1 MVLAH
6 HRGEANGGGGA
17 QAGDVGQHGRMGQHG
32 ALAIMDGGLLGGQ
45 ELGDVE
51 PLAGGHVPLNLDV
64 ARPHRV
70 LEDEPA
76 VRGAEQE
83 GGQGHRDVQDV
94 AAAQGD
100 AEMVENTT
108 AGADLSEELHTAG
121 TRVARH
127 SGGEILCREDLPVR
141 REVHVEERFE
151 MQRCLLYR
159 GYDQTER
166 RGGNFPGFFSYSADF
181 FCTGELQG
189 FLTINYGDFYSFI
202 SVGFPTF
209 TELIRTAGKPYLAE
223 V

>member
-1 MVLAH
+1 MELHEVVLAH

-17 QAGDVGQHGRMGQHG
+17 QAGDVCQHGRMGQHG

-51 PLAGGHVPLNLDV
+51 PLAGGHVPLYLDV

-108 AGADLSEELHTAG
+108 VGADLSKELHSAG
-121 TRVARH
+121 TLVARH
-127 SGGEILCREDLPVR
+127 GSCEILCWEDLPIR
-141 REVHVEERFE
+141 REVHVEV
-151 MQRCLLYR
+151 
-159 GYDQTER
+159 D
-166 RGGNFPGFFSYSADF
+166 
-181 FCTGELQG
+181 
-189 FLTINYGDFYSFI
+189 
-202 SVGFPTF
+202 
-209 TELIRTAGKPYLAE
+209 
-223 V
+223 